1 MNIKSICINELGER
15 YKQLKYADRKYDRRI
30 RPVRSSIRGLARRER
45 SEQSLT
51 IVNRIV
57 LLKQGLRS
65 PMPYVLTHYY
75 GIQLVLRQSDRP
87 LSRVEIARKLNTTR
101 DAVWAPLKRLIDEG
115 KVVGHPTNYC
125 YRLRDR

>member
-1 MNIKSICINELGER
+1 
-15 YKQLKYADRKYDRRI
+15 
-30 RPVRSSIRGLARRER
+30 
-45 SEQSLT
+45 
-51 IVNRIV
+51 
-57 LLKQGLRS
+57 
-65 PMPYVLTHYY
+65 MPYVLTHYY